1 MKQNK
6 NKNKDKDKNNEKHGS
21 TPSNLN
27 EKGGGK
33 KYSSVK
39 LKNPA
44 KDKKKQNKVVRL
56 QTCPTIQT
64 TQF

>member
-6 NKNKDKDKNNEKHGS
+6 NKNKDKNNEKRGS

-27 EKGGGK
+27 EKGIRN
-33 KYSSVK
+33 YSSVK

>member
-27 EKGGGK
+27 EK

-39 LKNPA
+39 LKNSS
-44 KDKKKQNKVVRL
+44 KDKKKPNKVVRL

>member
-6 NKNKDKDKNNEKHGS
+6 NKNKDKINEMRGS

-27 EKGGGK
+27 EKGVIR

-39 LKNPA
+39 LKNPL
-44 KDKKKQNKVVRL
+44 KDKKKPNKVVRL